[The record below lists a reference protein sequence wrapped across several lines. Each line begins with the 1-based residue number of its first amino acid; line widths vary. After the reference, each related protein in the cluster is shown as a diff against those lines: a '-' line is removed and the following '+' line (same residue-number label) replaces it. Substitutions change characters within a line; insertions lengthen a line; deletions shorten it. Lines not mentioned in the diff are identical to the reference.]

1 MKAIHKIGRQRKC
14 RKEKKEGKRRKKS
27 VDMKKNQKEVMKKGT
42 NIILHTYAR
51 AYQQI
56 KHNLQNKRTK
66 YVGGNKILNKK
77 KERKIQ

>member
-1 MKAIHKIGRQRKC
+1 
-14 RKEKKEGKRRKKS
+14 
-27 VDMKKNQKEVMKKGT
+27 MKKNQKEVMKKGT

-77 KERKIQ
+77 KRKKNPVIFRSIRKMVKER